1 MQVSVESGEGLE
13 RRMTVALPADQI
25 EEAVTKR
32 LKQIG
37 RTARMDGFR
46 PGKVPIGVLR
56 RKYGGQVLQEV
67 YGDMIESSYR
77 EAVQQEK
84 LNPAGL
90 PKIEP
95 NKSDEEGVFS
105 YIATLEVM
113 PEIELAQLDGTI
125 KRPVAE
131 VMDQDIDEMIQK
143 LRKQRASWNAVERA
157 AQQGDQLKINFKGM
171 IDGEVFQGGSA
182 SDVPLVLGSKSMIEG
197 FESGLVGVVKEDK
210 RTLELQFP
218 EDYRVE
224 DLAGKPVTFEVEVNE
239 VAEEVLPEV
248 DDEFAKAFGT
258 AEGVGQLRADIR
270 ENMERELQQR
280 IKAKLKSQVMDLILH
295 SNRIEIPTA
304 LVNEEIDALRKQT
317 RSHLRE
323 GQGSMELPREM
334 FEEQAKR
341 RVALGLLIAEIIKQ
355 NKIELDG
362 ARVRKTIEDYAAS
375 YEQPDEVIKHY
386 YANREQL
393 ASVENVVLEDQVVD
407 WVLAQAKVEDEPTSF
422 SALTATD

>member
-197 FESGLVGVVKEDK
+197 FESGLVGVCLLYTSPSPRDK
-210 RTLELQFP
+210 F
-218 EDYRVE
+218 
-224 DLAGKPVTFEVEVNE
+224 
-239 VAEEVLPEV
+239 
-248 DDEFAKAFGT
+248 
-258 AEGVGQLRADIR
+258 
-270 ENMERELQQR
+270 
-280 IKAKLKSQVMDLILH
+280 
-295 SNRIEIPTA
+295 
-304 LVNEEIDALRKQT
+304 
-317 RSHLRE
+317 
-323 GQGSMELPREM
+323 
-334 FEEQAKR
+334 
-341 RVALGLLIAEIIKQ
+341 
-355 NKIELDG
+355 
-362 ARVRKTIEDYAAS
+362 
-375 YEQPDEVIKHY
+375 
-386 YANREQL
+386 
-393 ASVENVVLEDQVVD
+393 
-407 WVLAQAKVEDEPTSF
+407 
-422 SALTATD
+422 